1 MKKRRLRISALIG
14 AGLLLFLLLMVLAS
28 FHPAVDPDSM
38 GRPYQR
44 PSAEHWLGTN
54 DIGQDIFSELLVG
67 SRVSL
72 LVGISSAVFVML
84 LSVSL
89 GVCAGYFGGWVDAA
103 IAWLIDLAMTIPS
116 LPLTIVIIAYFGSGL
131 KNIIFVICLTSWA
144 GTARIV
150 RTRVKQL
157 AQMPFVKLEENM
169 GLPRLP
175 LMINHILPN
184 ITDIVFIRGVSA
196 VSAAILTEAGLS
208 FLGLGDATVESW
220 GNTLH
225 YAFYRSGVLNGYW
238 WWYLPPTL
246 CICLCSLGFVLLGYS
261 SRRINANEVV

>member
-1 MKKRRLRISALIG
+1 MKKARIRISALIG
-14 AGLLLFLLLMVLAS
+14 ATILFLLLLMVLAS
-28 FHPAVDPDSM
+28 YLPSVDPDTM
-38 GRPYQR
+38 GKPYQR

-54 DIGQDIFSELLVG
+54 DIGQDLFSELLVG

-72 LVGISSAVFVML
+72 LVGVCSAAFILV
-84 LSVSL
+84 LSVTL
-89 GVCAGYFGGWVDAA
+89 GVAAGYFGGKVDAA
-103 IAWLIDLAMTIPS
+103 VSWLIDLVMTIPS

-131 KNIIFVICLTSWA
+131 KNIILIICLTSWA

-157 AQMPFVKLEENM
+157 SQMPFIKLEENM
-169 GLPRLP
+169 GVSKARL
-175 LMINHILPN
+175 LFAHILPN

-196 VSAAILTEAGLS
+196 VSSAILTEAGLS
-208 FLGLGDATVESW
+208 FLGLGDATLESW

-225 YAFYRSGVLNGYW
+225 YAFYRSGVLNNYW

-261 SRRINANEVV
+261 SRRIEENEVV

>member
-1 MKKRRLRISALIG
+1 MKKRRIRISALIG
-14 AGLLLFLLLMVLAS
+14 AALLLLLLAMVLAS
-28 FHPAVDPDSM
+28 FHPAVDPDTM
-38 GRPYQR
+38 GKPYQR

-72 LVGISSAVFVML
+72 LVGLSSAAVVL
-84 LSVSL
+84 VLSVTM
-89 GVCAGYFGGWVDAA
+89 GVCAGYFGGRIDAA
-103 IAWLIDLAMTIPS
+103 VAWLIDLAMTIPS
-116 LPLTIVIIAYFGSGL
+116 LPLTIVIIAYFGSSL
-131 KNIIFVICLTSWA
+131 RNIIFIICLTSWA

-157 AQMPFVKLEENM
+157 AQMPFIKLEENM
-169 GLPRLP
+169 GLPKLRL
-175 LMINHILPN
+175 LLAHILPN

-208 FLGLGDATVESW
+208 FLGLGDGTMESW

-238 WWYLPPTL
+238 WWYLPPTI

-261 SRRINANEVV
+261 SRRIDANEVG

>member
-1 MKKRRLRISALIG
+1 MKTGKIRISALIG
-14 AGLLLFLLLMVLAS
+14 AALLGLLFLMVLAS
-28 FHPAVDPDSM
+28 FHPAVDPDTM

-44 PSAEHWLGTN
+44 PGAEHWLGTN

-72 LVGISSAVFVML
+72 LVGFSSAAVVLL

-89 GVCAGYFGGWVDAA
+89 GVTAGYFGGWVDSAVS
-103 IAWLIDLAMTIPS
+103 WLIDLAMTIPS

-150 RTRVKQL
+150 RTRVRQL
-157 AQMPFVKLEENM
+157 AAMPFIRLEENM
-169 GLPRLP
+169 GLPRLR
-175 LMINHILPN
+175 LLLTHILPN

-196 VSAAILTEAGLS
+196 VSAAILTESGLS
-208 FLGLGDATVESW
+208 FLGPGDATLESW

-238 WWYLPPTL
+238 WWYLPPAL
-246 CICLCSLGFVLLGYS
+246 CISLCSLGFVLLGYS
-261 SRRINANEVV
+261 SRRIESNEVV